1 MRMRLPRPA
10 RVVFVTALVSGV
22 AMIAASVNGILGI
35 DRELSRSAQAAQPA
49 PITHDVKI
57 RDTYCTHPARRA

>member
-22 AMIAASVNGILGI
+22 AMIAASVNGMLGI

-49 PITHDVKI
+49 QITHDVPV
-57 RDTYCTHPARRA
+57 RGMYCTHPPRRV